1 MGSHLQLLPAFG
13 SAICSKL
20 CLDFILWSL
29 WMYFQNFSWLKTL
42 KSKITNNFKIFHM
55 MCIRCGVKV
64 ASTFKIY
71 VLYIYKTYIVT
82 LEKLVNIIKLVF
94 ESWLLSSA
102 ATHLVGIFIYS

>member
-1 MGSHLQLLPAFG
+1 
-13 SAICSKL
+13 
-20 CLDFILWSL
+20 
-29 WMYFQNFSWLKTL
+29 
-42 KSKITNNFKIFHM
+42 M

-94 ESWLLSSA
+94 ES
-102 ATHLVGIFIYS
+102 